1 MTKRYNFSVWWCES
15 CQLGLEDEEDT
26 GEGLSVYDAA
36 LIWVSHSKD
45 TLLDLQRKNWKT
57 LYK

>member
-36 LIWVSHSKD
+36 LICVSHGKD
-45 TLLDLQRKNWKT
+45 
-57 LYK
+57 